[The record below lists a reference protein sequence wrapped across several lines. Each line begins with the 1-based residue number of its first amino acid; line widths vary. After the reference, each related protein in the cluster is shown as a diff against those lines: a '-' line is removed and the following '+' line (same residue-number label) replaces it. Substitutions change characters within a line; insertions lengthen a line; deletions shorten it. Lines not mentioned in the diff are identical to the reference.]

1 MDQLISFRRSAV
13 ITLIFLFTAI
23 SSFGQSQA
31 EKADSAYNAGE
42 FDTAAALYQK
52 VIETEGS
59 SAPLY
64 YNLGNSHYRLGQLA
78 SAIVA
83 YERALRLDPSN
94 SDIRANL
101 SFVNSRL
108 IDRKGPSGSFLSQ
121 SFENIT
127 GLFSANGWAWLSLSL
142 FALTVCAA
150 ALYLFGSGIKLKKT
164 GFFGGGCTALLFL
177 IALVFAF
184 NARSMMEARNIAVV
198 KSKSTILS
206 TSPRAPQ
213 NRNEEAMLL
222 HEGARLTIID
232 SISSPT
238 DSVKT
243 VWYDVA
249 FDNDHRAWIN
259 SADVEII

>member
-1 MDQLISFRRSAV
+1 MDQINHFRRIAVISF
-13 ITLIFLFTAI
+13 IFLFSSLI
-23 SSFGQSQA
+23 SWGQTLA
-31 EKADSAYNAGE
+31 EQADSAYNAGE

-52 VIETEGS
+52 VSDTEGT

-64 YNLGNSHYRLGQLA
+64 YNLGNSLYRLGQPA

-94 SDIRANL
+94 SAIRANL

-108 IDRKGPSGSFLSQ
+108 IDKKGPSGSFLSQ
-121 SFENIT
+121 SFEEIT
-127 GLFSANGWAWLSLSL
+127 GLFSANGWAWLALAL
-142 FALTVCAA
+142 FGITIGAVS
-150 ALYLFGSGIKLKKT
+150 LYLFGSSITIKKT
-164 GFFGGGCTALLFL
+164 GFFGGGFTAVLFAISL
-177 IALVFAF
+177 IFAF
-184 NARSMMEARNIAVV
+184 NARSMMEAKNIAIVTA
-198 KSKSTILS
+198 KSTILS
-206 TSPRAPQ
+206 TTPRAPQ

-232 SISSPT
+232 SIASPT
-238 DSVKT
+238 DSTKT

-259 SADVEII
+259 SSDVEII